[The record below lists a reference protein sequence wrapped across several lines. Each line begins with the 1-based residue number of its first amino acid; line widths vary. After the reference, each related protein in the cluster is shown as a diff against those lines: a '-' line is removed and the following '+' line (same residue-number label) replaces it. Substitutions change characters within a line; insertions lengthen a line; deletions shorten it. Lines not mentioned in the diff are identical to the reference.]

1 MHPLC
6 RSDFGRQILQ
16 QQPSET
22 LSSAQR
28 SWVSEML
35 LSSATAGA
43 EGIVR
48 QGQFRDHFH
57 LSLLWSS
64 DCQWRCVH
72 HLCKHRFSPAV
83 LFRGSVWMTWLEKHI
98 CLTAPSNFHSSL
110 FSGVSAVQQ
119 LVFSWV
125 LFQCCNER
133 RKTQCDRDMLHS
145 LSKKYL
151 YLLKMWVISGYF
163 HLVW

>member
-1 MHPLC
+1 MHPLHH
-6 RSDFGRQILQ
+6 SDFGRQIPQ
-16 QQPSET
+16 QQPWET

-28 SWVSEML
+28 SWISEML
-35 LSSATAGA
+35 LSSVITGA

-48 QGQFRDHFH
+48 RGQLRDHFH

-64 DCQWRCVH
+64 DCQWWRIH
-72 HLCKHRFSPAV
+72 HLCKHWFSPAI

-119 LVFSWV
+119 LAFSWV
-125 LFQCCNER
+125 LFRCCNKG
-133 RKTQCDRDMLHS
+133 RKIQCDMDTLYR
-145 LSKKYL
+145 LSEKYL
-151 YLLKMWVISGYF
+151 
-163 HLVW
+163 